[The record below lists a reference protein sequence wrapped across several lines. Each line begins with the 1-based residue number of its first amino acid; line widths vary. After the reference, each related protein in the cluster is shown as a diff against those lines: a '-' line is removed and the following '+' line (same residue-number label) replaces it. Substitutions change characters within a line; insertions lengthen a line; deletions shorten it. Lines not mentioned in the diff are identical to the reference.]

1 MTNGGEIVE
10 IKHLEHFTAVVES
23 ESFTRAAIRQQV
35 SQPSITLAVQRLE
48 DELGVQLVDRRYKK
62 LTLTEDGKRFYDRT
76 QVILKEVQITVDEMR
91 KNQDVTAGRIRVAMP
106 SSIGG
111 QVYRMFL
118 SVFNDRFPSLGIQ
131 IEETGDQSAARQV
144 EEEQVDVGIV
154 FLPEVS
160 REIEVLPLARQ
171 RVVLAVPKSHPLAQ
185 EKGPIAFSRL
195 RNEPFIM
202 PEEQA
207 CFHQLAIQECLNQGF
222 KPNIILKTPQV
233 HTIRQLIQDGF
244 GLSFLLES
252 LVDEA
257 DGLVGIELKPQVYA
271 DVGLAWKRGKK
282 QPQAVKGFIEL
293 FENQRIELPG
303 SLGIRP
309 TNEILMGIGATR
321 GRPIG

>member
-118 SVFNDRFPSLGIQ
+118 SVFNDRFP
-131 IEETGDQSAARQV
+131 
-144 EEEQVDVGIV
+144 
-154 FLPEVS
+154 
-160 REIEVLPLARQ
+160 
-171 RVVLAVPKSHPLAQ
+171 
-185 EKGPIAFSRL
+185 
-195 RNEPFIM
+195 
-202 PEEQA
+202 
-207 CFHQLAIQECLNQGF
+207 
-222 KPNIILKTPQV
+222 
-233 HTIRQLIQDGF
+233 
-244 GLSFLLES
+244 
-252 LVDEA
+252 
-257 DGLVGIELKPQVYA
+257 
-271 DVGLAWKRGKK
+271 
-282 QPQAVKGFIEL
+282 
-293 FENQRIELPG
+293 
-303 SLGIRP
+303 
-309 TNEILMGIGATR
+309 
-321 GRPIG
+321 